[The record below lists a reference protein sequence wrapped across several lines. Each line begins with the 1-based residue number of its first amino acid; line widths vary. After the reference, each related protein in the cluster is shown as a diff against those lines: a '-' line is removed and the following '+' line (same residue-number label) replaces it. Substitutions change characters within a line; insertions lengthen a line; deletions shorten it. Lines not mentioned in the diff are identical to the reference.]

1 MVAVRQRK
9 EEYKKCLILR
19 CLMSDFLKSDITT
32 SDISDYKP
40 GAQLILDFY

>member
-1 MVAVRQRK
+1 MVAVHQRK

-19 CLMSDFLKSDITT
+19 CLMSDFLKSDIIT